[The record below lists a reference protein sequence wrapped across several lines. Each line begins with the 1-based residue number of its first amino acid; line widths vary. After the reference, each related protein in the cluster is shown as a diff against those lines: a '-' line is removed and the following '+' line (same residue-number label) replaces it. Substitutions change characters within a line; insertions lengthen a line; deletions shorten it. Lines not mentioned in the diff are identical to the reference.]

1 MTHEGDAMKQCTFK
15 ELCDGAR
22 TLQDFIKKSGEAA
35 RDMSHDMSALKKEL
49 EGDWSHGSTGM
60 FENTVTAE
68 QEMHVL
74 GILSKYNGTMAYKK
88 LHECWIGSKEC
99 WLGSHGEYVGLPS
112 LAQWFI
118 VHSRLGSASRYAK
131 EIGEFERWRML
142 KENVF
147 TGVFNECAS
156 IEPVTYRE
164 MLKRIGNIQFGA
176 FEARVCALE
185 NPDIFNLEAQTQ
197 RVKQFSL
204 YGFLLNKRTGECTRL
219 YNGTLSEPHVLTGWI
234 GTGLKPSFDGIK
246 QTILDAQSVQRKDE
260 GMNKNAQM
268 IWRDEVTDKRRSKRT
283 VGDVNRLELELNALR
298 HEKHDQ
304 AQEMDKMRETF
315 NEKESALRRMIIQ
328 KDRSVPRLYEIGQ
341 KYLRT
346 MKGLSLDTT
355 VVRELPDLCDMA
367 DALEDMVYIAD
378 NGNSGTTPPFM
389 RNALFGRDYDT
400 IADLVTKYRAR
411 IAELEA
417 EEKEQKQRELDAL
430 CNWDGGSF
438 EEFSATCNAVLKHM
452 DCCHVGMEKLM
463 PYYDKKVSV
472 KGTVADLTNGRFAMV

>member
-1 MTHEGDAMKQCTFK
+1 MKQCTFK

-74 GILSKYNGTMAYKK
+74 GILSKYNGTMAYNK

-147 TGVFNECAS
+147 TGVSNACAP
-156 IEPVTYRE
+156 IEPVTYHE
-164 MLKRIGNIQFGA
+164 MLERIGKLPF
-176 FEARVCALE
+176 R
-185 NPDIFNLEAQTQ
+185 DKFNLEAQTQ

-219 YNGTLSEPHVLTGWI
+219 YNGTLSEPHVLTGWF

-246 QTILDAQSVQRKDE
+246 QTILDAQNVQRQDE

-268 IWRDEVTDKRRSKRT
+268 IRRDEVTDKRRSKRT
-283 VGDVNRLELELNALR
+283 VGDVNSLELELNALR
-298 HEKHDQ
+298 NENHEQ
-304 AQEMDKMRETF
+304 AQEMNKMREAF
-315 NEKESALRRMIIQ
+315 SEKEKALCVELRA
-328 KDRSVPRLYEIGQ
+328 KDRNVPRLYKIWQ
-341 KYLRT
+341 KYLSF
-346 MKGLSLDTT
+346 MKGLQLELTCVAELDSLKN
-355 VVRELPDLCDMA
+355 MA
-367 DALEDMVYIAD
+367 DALEDMICIAD
-378 NGNSGTTPPFM
+378 NGNGEATPAFMRNMPFM
-389 RNALFGRDYDT
+389 RNTFFGRDFDA
-400 IADLVTKYRAR
+400 ISELLKKYRAR
-411 IAELEA
+411 IVELEA
-417 EEKEQKQRELDAL
+417 EEKAQKQRELDAL
-430 CNWDGGSF
+430 CNWDSGSF
-438 EEFSATCNAVLKHM
+438 EEFASTCNKVLELAKRSSA
-452 DCCHVGMEKLM
+452 GMEKLM

-472 KGTVADLTNGRFAMV
+472 KGTVADIMRGV